1 MIDWLI
7 WVVLGALVFAS
18 YLDLKYRGV
27 PSVALTGL
35 VFLVA
40 VLRVDQLAFGVLAF
54 LMAWT
59 IKDLIYEFQGLEFGM
74 ADIKIMVVIGLLI
87 PNLYWFLMFVA
98 IFSVYQFV
106 YTAVWQWRVGH
117 DKERPFI
124 PCLLAVYVTMMI
136 IGGLA

>member
-7 WVVLGALVFAS
+7 WVVLGALIIAS
-18 YLDLKYRGV
+18 LLDLKYKGV

-35 VFLVA
+35 IFIVA
-40 VLRVDQLAFGVLAF
+40 VLRIENLQFGILAG

-59 IKDLIYEFQGLEFGM
+59 VKDLIYEFQGLEFGM
-74 ADIKIMVVIGLLI
+74 ADIKIMAIIGLLV
-87 PNLYWFLMFVA
+87 PSLEAFLFFIG
-98 IFSVYQFV
+98 IFSIFQFV

-124 PCLLAVYVTMMI
+124 PCLLAVYIALMI
-136 IGGLA
+136 IGGVA